1 MSHLALTFVHMKT
14 VVKNVGTQG
23 SLSLTTPL
31 SIDEVEF
38 RVSRFTKDKSGVFL
52 LAYKDARADMNRLD
66 AVVGNG
72 FWQKRYEV
80 IKGNLYCSVGIF
92 NKELEQWVWKD
103 DVGTESNTESQK
115 GEASDAFKRA
125 CFNWGI
131 GRELYSYP
139 DIYIKLNPDESR
151 MGNNVQFAIKK
162 WRWASQFDENGN
174 LTYLGCN
181 DGKTM
186 RYEFGKFRK

>member
-1 MSHLALTFVHMKT
+1 MEKH
-14 VVKNVGTQG
+14 KNVGNQG
-23 SLSLTTPL
+23 SLKLTTPL

-66 AVVGNG
+66 SVVGSYG
-72 FWQKRYEV
+72 WQKRYEV
-80 IKGNLYCSVGIF
+80 VKSNLYCSVGIF
-92 NKELEQWVWKD
+92 DQKTNQWIWKS
-103 DVGTESNTESQK
+103 DVGTESNTESEK

-139 DIYIKLNPDESR
+139 DIYIKLTPEEAR
-151 MGNNVQFAIKK
+151 KGNYIQFDIKK
-162 WRWASQFDENGN
+162 WRWASQFDNDGN

-181 DGKTM
+181 DGKSM
-186 RYEFGKFRK
+186 RYEYGKFSK